1 MTIIDQYRAACPT
14 CYNQW
19 DGYIQ
24 QSGNTFGLSPSEAR
38 ERMKSWAL
46 VWHEKP
52 SPYRCPSCGSFD
64 VEYRIGD
71 PDVGDLDPLN
81 DGQTNRPGG
90 SELYELFSSYANF
103 VVYSWLE
110 RKGVEPELRE
120 EKNYEISAALEL
132 ILSEFGLIHQLEG
145 DERNAKLLEMEKR
158 IYSLA

>member
-71 PDVGDLDPLN
+71 PYVGDLDPLN

-90 SELYELFSSYANF
+90 HELYVLFCSYASF
-103 VVYSWLE
+103 VSYSWLE
-110 RKGVEPELRE
+110 RKDIEPESRQ
-120 EKNYEISAALEL
+120 EKVQEIGEALEL
-132 ILSEFGLIHQLEG
+132 ILSEFREIPQLEG
-145 DERNAKLLEMEKR
+145 DERNAKLREMEKR